1 MSGVSGGSAGRRV
14 LVAAAVV
21 VVATLLA
28 SIAVMGP
35 PSAQREERL
44 DARRLEDLRRIERLV
59 DAHFERTGV
68 LPVDLAALAR
78 PGLELPSDPASGTP
92 YGYESLAERA
102 YRLCA
107 VFATDSAQRRAQRW
121 ESDEWSHAA
130 GRHCFDLR
138 APGRSDARM
147 AEPEGLEGS
156 EEPEAPEPQEPEAP

>member
-1 MSGVSGGSAGRRV
+1 V
-14 LVAAAVV
+14 LVGAAVL
-21 VVATLLA
+21 VVATLVA
-28 SIAVMGP
+28 SIVVMGP
-35 PSAQREERL
+35 PSAQRDERL

-92 YGYESLAERA
+92 YGYESLAGRA

-107 VFATDSAQRRAQRW
+107 VFATDSARRRTQRW
-121 ESDEWSHAA
+121 EGDVWSHAA

-147 AEPEGLEGS
+147 AEPEGLEETG
-156 EEPEAPEPQEPEAP
+156 EPEPPGLQEPGAP